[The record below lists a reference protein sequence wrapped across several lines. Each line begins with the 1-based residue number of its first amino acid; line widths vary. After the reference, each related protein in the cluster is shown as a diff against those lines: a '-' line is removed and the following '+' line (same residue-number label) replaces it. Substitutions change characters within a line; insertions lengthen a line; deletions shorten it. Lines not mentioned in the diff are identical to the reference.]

1 MFWFWSHR
9 DQFDYPL
16 NRLYQAVDIR
26 KQSMHQ
32 WLDRQL
38 LLQDEWEQL
47 LSVVKDIRVEH
58 PGMSARKLYHM
69 VQPSTIGRDRFISMC
84 MDWGLRLQVK
94 SNPARTTNS
103 LGVTRFPNL
112 IKGLQVTRTNQVW
125 VSDITYYRIGNRFYY
140 LTFIM
145 DLKSRFI
152 VGHCVSKTLSTHD
165 TTLPALKMA
174 LSLSKVPKGLILHSD
189 GGGQYYSKE
198 YLEMTNK
205 RGMKNS
211 MTRDTGEN
219 NHAERINGTIK
230 NQYLSGY
237 MPTTFEGLVN
247 QTKRAVDNYNYT
259 RPHESLNLTTPSSQH
274 CLVKEKNKPE
284 IKTSRQR
291 QTTKMKYTKYS

>member
-1 MFWFWSHR
+1 MWFWSHR
-9 DQFDYPL
+9 DQIDYPL
-16 NRLYQAVDIR
+16 NRLYRAVQIR

-47 LSVVKDIRVEH
+47 LAVVKDIRIEH

-69 VQPSTIGRDRFISMC
+69 VRPSTMGRDRFISLC
-84 MDWGLRLQVK
+84 MEYGLRIQAP

-112 IKGLQVTRTNQVW
+112 IKGIEIKKVNQVW
-125 VSDITYYRIGNRFYY
+125 VSDITYYRIGSRFYY

-152 VGHCVSKTLSTHD
+152 VGHCVSKTLSTND
-165 TTLPALKMA
+165 TTIPALKMA
-174 LSLSKVPKGLILHSD
+174 IGLQKVPKGLILHSD

-198 YLEMTNK
+198 YLDMTKKNF
-205 RGMKNS
+205 MKNS
-211 MTRDTGEN
+211 MTQDTGEN

-237 MPTTFEGLVN
+237 MPTTFEGLVI
-247 QTKRAVDNYNYT
+247 QTQRAVDNYNFT
-259 RPHESLNLTTPSSQH
+259 RPHESLNLSTPSTEH
-274 CLVKEKNKPE
+274 GLVRKKNKHA
-284 IKTSRQR
+284 IKSSLR
-291 QTTKMKYTKYS
+291 QTTQMEYTKNS